1 MTKRN
6 NNFLPLKTILNLLD
20 NRFKFEII
28 YYLLK
33 KKLRFGEIKYSL
45 SDINQQLLTKLL
57 KQLEKDK
64 LIKKK
69 QFRGF
74 PRKVEYEI
82 STFGLLLKPLIDNI
96 YKWEEKNKKV
106 LLKFIKVKKII
117 LYMIIIKTN

>member
-20 NRFKFEII
+20 NKFKFEII

-96 YKWEEKNKKV
+96 YKWEEKNKKA
-106 LLKFIKVKKII
+106 LLKYIKINKNNS
-117 LYMIIIKTN
+117 LYDYY

>member
-1 MTKRN
+1 MIKKN
-6 NNFLPLKTILNLLD
+6 NNIFPLKTILNLLD
-20 NRFKFEII
+20 NKFKFEII

-45 SDINQQLLTKLL
+45 SNINQQLLTKLL

-106 LLKFIKVKKII
+106 LLKFIKSKKNNS
-117 LYMIIIKTN
+117 LYDYY

>member
-1 MTKRN
+1 MIKKN
-6 NNFLPLKTILNLLD
+6 NNIFPLKTILNLLD
-20 NRFKFEII
+20 NKFKFEII

-106 LLKFIKVKKII
+106 LLKYIKSKRDNS
-117 LYMIIIKTN
+117 LYDYY

>member
-1 MTKRN
+1 MIKKNN
-6 NNFLPLKTILNLLD
+6 NNFPLKTILNLLD
-20 NRFKFEII
+20 NKFKFEII

-45 SDINQQLLTKLL
+45 SNINQQLLTKLL

-96 YKWEEKNKKV
+96 YKWEEKNKKA
-106 LLKFIKVKKII
+106 LLKYIKINKNNS
-117 LYMIIIKTN
+117 LYDYY

>member
-1 MTKRN
+1 MIKKN
-6 NNFLPLKTILNLLD
+6 NNIFPLKTILNLLD
-20 NRFKFEII
+20 NKYKFEII

-45 SDINQQLLTKLL
+45 SNINQQLLTKLL

-69 QFRGF
+69 QFGGF

-106 LLKFIKVKKII
+106 LLKFIKSKKNNS
-117 LYMIIIKTN
+117 LYDYY

>member
-1 MTKRN
+1 MIKKN
-6 NNFLPLKTILNLLD
+6 NNIFPLKTILNLLD
-20 NRFKFEII
+20 NKFKFEII

-45 SDINQQLLTKLL
+45 SNINQQLLTKLL

-64 LIKKK
+64 LIKRKK
-69 QFRGF
+69 FRGF

-96 YKWEEKNKKV
+96 YKWEEKNKKA
-106 LLKFIKVKKII
+106 LLKYIKINKNNS
-117 LYMIIIKTN
+117 LYDYY

>member
-106 LLKFIKVKKII
+106 LLKYIKSKRNNS
-117 LYMIIIKTN
+117 LYDYY

>member
-1 MTKRN
+1 MTKKN

-106 LLKFIKVKKII
+106 LLKYIKSKRNNS
-117 LYMIIIKTN
+117 LYDYY

>member
-64 LIKKK
+64 LIKRKK
-69 QFRGF
+69 FRGF

-96 YKWEEKNKKV
+96 YKWEEKNKKA
-106 LLKFIKVKKII
+106 LLKYIKINKNNS
-117 LYMIIIKTN
+117 LYDYY

>member
-82 STFGLLLKPLIDNI
+82 STFGLLLKPLIDHI
-96 YKWEEKNKKV
+96 YKWEEKNKKI
-106 LLKFIKVKKII
+106 LLKYIKSNKNNS
-117 LYMIIIKTN
+117 LYDYY

>member
-1 MTKRN
+1 MIKKN
-6 NNFLPLKTILNLLD
+6 NNIFPLKTILNLLD
-20 NRFKFEII
+20 NKFKFEII

-106 LLKFIKVKKII
+106 LLKYIKSKRNNS
-117 LYMIIIKTN
+117 LYDYY

>member
-106 LLKFIKVKKII
+106 LLKYIKSKRDNS
-117 LYMIIIKTN
+117 LYDYY

>member
-20 NRFKFEII
+20 NKFKFEII

-69 QFRGF
+69 QFKGF

-96 YKWEEKNKKV
+96 YKWEEKNKKA
-106 LLKFIKVKKII
+106 LLKFIKSKKNNS
-117 LYMIIIKTN
+117 LYDYY

>member
-1 MTKRN
+1 MIKKNN
-6 NNFLPLKTILNLLD
+6 NNFPLKTILNLLD
-20 NRFKFEII
+20 NKFKFEII
-28 YYLLK
+28 YSLWK

-45 SDINQQLLTKLL
+45 SNINQQLLTKLL

-106 LLKFIKVKKII
+106 LLKFIKSKKNNS
-117 LYMIIIKTN
+117 LYDYY

>member
-1 MTKRN
+1 MIKKN
-6 NNFLPLKTILNLLD
+6 NNIFPLKTILNLLD
-20 NRFKFEII
+20 NKFKFEII

-82 STFGLLLKPLIDNI
+82 STFGLLFKPLIDNI

-106 LLKFIKVKKII
+106 LLKYIKSKRNNS
-117 LYMIIIKTN
+117 LYDYY

>member
-1 MTKRN
+1 MIKKN
-6 NNFLPLKTILNLLD
+6 NNIFPLKTILNLLD
-20 NRFKFEII
+20 NKYKFEII

-106 LLKFIKVKKII
+106 LLKFIKSKKNNS
-117 LYMIIIKTN
+117 LYDYY

>member
-1 MTKRN
+1 MIRKN

-106 LLKFIKVKKII
+106 LLKYIKSKRDNS
-117 LYMIIIKTN
+117 LYDYY

>member
-20 NRFKFEII
+20 NKFKFEII

-64 LIKKK
+64 LIKRKK
-69 QFRGF
+69 FRGF

-96 YKWEEKNKKV
+96 YKWEEKNKKA
-106 LLKFIKVKKII
+106 LLKYIKINKNNS
-117 LYMIIIKTN
+117 LYDYY

>member
-106 LLKFIKVKKII
+106 LLKFIKSKKNNS
-117 LYMIIIKTN
+117 LYDYY

>member
-1 MTKRN
+1 MIKKN
-6 NNFLPLKTILNLLD
+6 NNIFPLKTILNLLD
-20 NRFKFEII
+20 NKYKFEII

-45 SDINQQLLTKLL
+45 SNINQQLLTKLL

-106 LLKFIKVKKII
+106 LLKFIKSKKNNS
-117 LYMIIIKTN
+117 LYDYY

>member
-1 MTKRN
+1 MIKKN
-6 NNFLPLKTILNLLD
+6 NNIFPLKTILNLLD
-20 NRFKFEII
+20 NKFKFEII

-45 SDINQQLLTKLL
+45 SNINQQLLTKLL

-106 LLKFIKVKKII
+106 LLKYIKSKRNNS
-117 LYMIIIKTN
+117 LYDYY

>member
-1 MTKRN
+1 MIKKN
-6 NNFLPLKTILNLLD
+6 NNIFPLKTILNLLD
-20 NRFKFEII
+20 NKFKFEII

-106 LLKFIKVKKII
+106 LLKFIKSKKNNS
-117 LYMIIIKTN
+117 LYDYY

>member
-6 NNFLPLKTILNLLD
+6 NNFLPLKIILNLLD

-45 SDINQQLLTKLL
+45 SNINQQLLTKLL

-106 LLKFIKVKKII
+106 LLKFIKSKKNNS
-117 LYMIIIKTN
+117 LYDYY

>member
-20 NRFKFEII
+20 NKFKFEII

-64 LIKKK
+64 LIKRKK
-69 QFRGF
+69 FRGF

-96 YKWEEKNKKV
+96 YIWEEKNKKV
-106 LLKFIKVKKII
+106 LLKYIKSKRDNS
-117 LYMIIIKTN
+117 LYDYY

>member
-1 MTKRN
+1 MIRKN

-106 LLKFIKVKKII
+106 LLKFIKSKKNNS
-117 LYMIIIKTN
+117 LYDYY

>member
-1 MTKRN
+1 MIKKN
-6 NNFLPLKTILNLLD
+6 NNIFPLKTILNLLD
-20 NRFKFEII
+20 NKFKFEII

-45 SDINQQLLTKLL
+45 SNINQQLLTKLL

-106 LLKFIKVKKII
+106 LLKYIKSKRDNS
-117 LYMIIIKTN
+117 LYDYY